1 MTSTKKIA
9 ANRNNARKSTGPRT
23 AQGKSRTSRNALRH
37 GFAIVPRPNG
47 PASAQIESMAKA
59 ICGEGA
65 TPFQYEQA
73 LTIAESEM
81 MLLRVR
87 AARVAAIERARTIN
101 PMPNVQASAYPT
113 NDEWALALEAL
124 ARGQPRPAT
133 RLFERA
139 ARAVL
144 AEAATAANVTANQLD
159 PTGEERP
166 LPVPQRGVTAAQAAA
181 QSATQGQFPSAMCN
195 EVDAFKN
202 ALPELIRLDRYEQRA
217 LSRRQRA
224 IRMFDASSILAHSDG
239 RNHAPGAA
247 KKSGD

>member
-23 AQGKSRTSRNALRH
+23 AQGKSRTSSNALRH
-37 GFAIVPRPNG
+37 GFAVVARPTG
-47 PASAQIESMAKA
+47 PAAAQIESMAQA

-73 LTIAESEM
+73 LSIAESEM

-124 ARGQPRPAT
+124 ARGRPRPAT

-144 AEAATAANVTANQLD
+144 AEAARR
-159 PTGEERP
+159 PT
-166 LPVPQRGVTAAQAAA
+166 LPPT
-181 QSATQGQFPSAMCN
+181 N
-195 EVDAFKN
+195 
-202 ALPELIRLDRYEQRA
+202 
-217 LSRRQRA
+217 
-224 IRMFDASSILAHSDG
+224 
-239 RNHAPGAA
+239 
-247 KKSGD
+247 